1 MVRFRMPWLWQG
13 QPATLVSRAT
23 DSTGTVQPTREA
35 IVDARGPQSLY
46 HYNGQQRWQVS
57 AAGDVRNSYV

>member
-23 DSTGTVQPTREA
+23 DSTGARQPTREML
-35 IVDARGPQSLY
+35 VQARGPQSLY